1 MTTTNTFHPAQFRS
15 TRLASAEHKAR
26 LGNALVDF
34 IDAGCPRA
42 KFSAELYR
50 LCASSFGH
58 HPEEGR
64 EEFYERWF
72 ATPEARLTYLVAA
85 MNYQVGPPDAG
96 SWADLERKVQ
106 LELAARSLAPP
117 YARRA
122 HDAAREELAG
132 VLDASDASSL
142 AGATARRRLTERLAA
157 HLRPQALVEGLAGLG
172 RLVHGALVR

>member
-15 TRLASAEHKAR
+15 TRLAPAEHKAR
-26 LGNALVDF
+26 LANALVGF
-34 IDAGCPRA
+34 IDEGCPRIA
-42 KFSAELYR
+42 FTDELYR
-50 LCASSFGH
+50 LCASTFGH
-58 HPEEGR
+58 HREEGR

-96 SWADLERKVQ
+96 SWADLEHKVQ

-117 YARRA
+117 YARRV
-122 HDAAREELAG
+122 HEAAREELAG
-132 VLDASDASSL
+132 VLDAGDDVPLEA
-142 AGATARRRLTERLAA
+142 ATTRRPLTERLAT
-157 HLRPQALVEGLAGLG
+157 HLRPRALGESLAGLG